1 MSDYF
6 EQAQRLNKLSREE
19 LRKVQAETAA
29 EVKTTIIC
37 RRLQKGD
44 SFQHISTDF
53 KMSEELA
60 ASVFQILEK
69 YAPDYDVQEVL
80 AELKKQ
86 ELALLL

>member
-37 RRLQKGD
+37 RRL
-44 SFQHISTDF
+44 
-53 KMSEELA
+53 
-60 ASVFQILEK
+60 
-69 YAPDYDVQEVL
+69 
-80 AELKKQ
+80 
-86 ELALLL
+86 